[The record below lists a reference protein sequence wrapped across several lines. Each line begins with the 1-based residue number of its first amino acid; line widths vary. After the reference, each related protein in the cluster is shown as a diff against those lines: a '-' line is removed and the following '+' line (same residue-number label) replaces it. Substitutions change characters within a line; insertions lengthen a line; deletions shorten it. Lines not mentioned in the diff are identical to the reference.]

1 MDRLDAMRV
10 FTRVVER
17 QSFVRAAEDIGLP
30 ASTATDAVKQIERR
44 LGVRLLD
51 RTTRQVRATPDGEA
65 YYRSCLRI
73 LEDVED
79 AESALGSAEPQGL
92 LRVNLLGSQ
101 ARQIILPALPS
112 FCERFP
118 KIDLYLSEAD
128 HFVDLLREGVDCVIR
143 AGQPDKT
150 DLVGRQI
157 ALLQET
163 TVASPDYLRRH
174 GRPDRWDALGGHR
187 MVGYYS
193 SALGSV
199 MPLEFVVDGEI
210 RAVELPTRLT
220 VSGTDTLLAAALQ
233 GMGIIQVPHYAVAR
247 HIKAGTL
254 VEILHQTP
262 PTAMP
267 VHIFYHSKR
276 HLSVR
281 VRTFID
287 WVVELYR
294 EIDKSD

>member
-1 MDRLDAMRV
+1 MRV
-10 FTRVVER
+10 FTRIVER
-17 QSFVRAAEDIGLP
+17 QSFVRAAEDLGLP

-51 RTTRQVRATPDGEA
+51 RTTRQVRATPDGQA
-65 YYRSCLRI
+65 YYRSCLAI
-73 LEDVED
+73 LDDVED
-79 AESALGSAEPQGL
+79 AESALSGAEPQGL

-112 FCERFP
+112 FYERYP

-143 AGQPDKT
+143 AGRPDNSE
-150 DLVGRQI
+150 LVGRQI
-157 ALLQET
+157 ALLHEA
-163 TVASPDYLRRH
+163 TVASPDYLKRH
-174 GRPDRWDALGGHR
+174 GRPDSWDALDAHQ

-210 RAVELPTRLT
+210 KTVALPARLT
-220 VSGTDTLLAAALQ
+220 VNGTDTLLAAALQ
-233 GMGIIQVPHYAVAR
+233 GMGIIQVPRYAVAR
-247 HIKAGTL
+247 HIEAGKL
-254 VEILHQTP
+254 VEILAQTP

-267 VHIFYHSKR
+267 VHIFYHSRR

-287 WVVELYR
+287 WVVDLYR
-294 EIDKSD
+294 DIDERR